1 MLHPSS
7 LVLSAQAPH
16 MRDFVVHLAW
26 LCTHAIRTLLDR
38 DNTPSL
44 LASLSE
50 EVKVLQAELH
60 RAHRLIEGYNLAFE
74 REERAGQFHLRGL
87 EVFTCIIAILT
98 GLLAWAWLCPRRP
111 TPPQPVKAITGVP
124 EVRLRVR
131 SSLTTRD
138 PLCLWPRHF
147 GEGVRLGHRPWEKDV
162 GSEHGSCGENFGSC
176 GAASV
181 DQLPTRPE
189 FHGAP
194 QTPSGQGQCWP
205 MDSGLT
211 GPRAG
216 SCGPEHGPPH
226 SSEAEL

>member
-1 MLHPSS
+1 
-7 LVLSAQAPH
+7 

-111 TPPQPVKAITGVP
+111 TPPGPVKAITGDTGGSSESEELSDDQRPPLFVATA
-124 EVRLRVR
+124 LR
-131 SSLTTRD
+131 
-138 PLCLWPRHF
+138 
-147 GEGVRLGHRPWEKDV
+147 GGG
-162 GSEHGSCGENFGSC
+162 
-176 GAASV
+176 
-181 DQLPTRPE
+181 PTRPSAL
-189 FHGAP
+189 GK
-194 QTPSGQGQCWP
+194 G
-205 MDSGLT
+205 
-211 GPRAG
+211 RKK
-216 SCGPEHGPPH
+216 
-226 SSEAEL
+226 